1 MTGQELIEALERT
14 GTGEKKL
21 EVARRVVRE
30 KPGAMADEV
39 LIALAQAQGKGGVG
53 EGTVEKARRLMAGV
67 PVSEFLGSPPPNAKE
82 NELRTLA
89 KEVGKAITDQLRDKV
104 DQAQAEGLGLPPR
117 RK

>member
-1 MTGQELIEALERT
+1 MNDAMIFLTKAERRAGLPEL
-14 GTGEKKL
+14 
-21 EVARRVVRE
+21 RR
-30 KPGAMADEV
+30 
-39 LIALAQAQGKGGVG
+39 LAQAQGKGGVG